1 MEITAKGFEKASAKL
16 TNEQLDRPIDEVV
29 APKSEEVAP
38 SESVSETPIETVPE
52 PVVSTPEPEEEKVPK
67 SRFLTMHQRAVEAEK
82 ALRQFEAE
90 RKESPEL
97 VIQVDE
103 DDELKKFYT
112 TTFGDTEMAE
122 KLYQNE
128 LKRLATI
135 EERASE
141 RAYERLSKR
150 EQENL
155 QLIDQR
161 VASMDSA
168 FEELGIVEGKDFTD
182 DEQTAML
189 DIVEKYS
196 PKDRNGKIPEEY
208 LLPLD
213 KAYEIYQLQVEQA
226 KPNRSQRNAVAAL
239 SGAKSEGAPA
249 VTSDADWKPGQSGR
263 YLNKLPK

>member
-1 MEITAKGFEKASAKL
+1 MDITPKGFEKASAKL

-29 APKSEEVAP
+29 APSEEVVP
-38 SESVSETPIETVPE
+38 SESVPETPVETVSEPE
-52 PVVSTPEPEEEKVPK
+52 VSTAEPEEEKVPK

-90 RKESPEL
+90 RQERPEP
-97 VIQVDE
+97 VIAVDE
-103 DDELKKFYT
+103 DEELKKFYT
-112 TTFGDTEMAE
+112 TTFGETELAE

-141 RAYERLSKR
+141 RAYERLSSR
-150 EQENL
+150 EKEDQ

-161 VASMDSA
+161 VESMDFA
-168 FEELGIVEGKDFTD
+168 FEELTATTGKELTD
-182 DEQTAML
+182 DEQVAIL

-196 PKDRNGKIPEEY
+196 PKDKNGKIPEEY

-213 KAYEIYQLQVEQA
+213 QAYEIYQLQAEQA
-226 KPNRSQRNAVAAL
+226 KPDRTQRNAVAAL
-239 SGAKSEGAPA
+239 GSAKSEGTPA
-249 VTSDADWKPGQSGR
+249 ATSDVDWKPGQSGR
-263 YLNKLPK
+263 YLSKIK

>member
-1 MEITAKGFEKASAKL
+1 MDITPRGFEKASAKL

-29 APKSEEVAP
+29 APSEEVAS
-38 SESVSETPIETVPE
+38 SESVPETPIEEVSEPE
-52 PVVSTPEPEEEKVPK
+52 VSKTESEEEKVPK

-90 RKESPEL
+90 RESRPEP

-103 DDELKKFYT
+103 DAELKKFYT
-112 TTFGDTEMAE
+112 TTFGETEVAE

-141 RAYERLSKR
+141 RAYERMSQR
-150 EQENL
+150 EQE
-155 QLIDQR
+155 DVR
-161 VASMDSA
+161 VIEDRVKSMDFA
-168 FEELGIVEGKDFTD
+168 FEELSVVTGKELSD
-182 DEQTAML
+182 DEQVAIL

-196 PKDRNGKIPEEY
+196 PKGKDGKIPEEH

-213 KAYEIYQLQVEQA
+213 QAYEIYQLQAEQA

-239 SGAKSEGAPA
+239 SGTKSEGTPL
-249 VTSDADWKPGQSGR
+249 TSSDADWKPGQSGR
-263 YLNKLPK
+263 YLNKIKS